1 METTSAPEQ
10 KAQVAPVE
18 EDIAVRKLRAA
29 LADVVREVQGFRG
42 QLAVVVDPA
51 RIVEVCTLLKTDR
64 DLQFDQLVDVTAVD
78 YLGRAPRFEVVYHL
92 LSHPRHARLR
102 LKAPVADG
110 NPPALPSVTGVWRS
124 ANFCEREVFDLFG
137 IRFDGHPDLRRI
149 LLPEHWEGHPLRH
162 DHPVGG
168 EEVGFTS

>member
-1 METTSAPEQ
+1 VEATPATEVVEAP
-10 KAQVAPVE
+10 PVE

-29 LADVVREVQGFRG
+29 LPDVVLGVQEFLG
-42 QLAVVVDPA
+42 QLSVTVDPA

-64 DLQFDQLVDVTAVD
+64 ELQFDQLMDVTVVD
-78 YLGRAPRFEVVYHL
+78 YLSRTPRFDVVYQL
-92 LSHPRHARLR
+92 LSHPRKTRLR
-102 LKAPVADG
+102 LKAPVSESA
-110 NPPALPSVTGVWRS
+110 PSLPSVTGVWRS
-124 ANFCEREVFDLFG
+124 ANFAEREAYDLFG
-137 IRFDGHPDLRRI
+137 ISFDGHPDLRRI